1 MPPVR
6 LAVPDR
12 GHDARRFACFKDGH
26 DCIGARAFEVWV
38 DEVVAAA
45 MRGVQNRNPSLLYPT
60 LQPVLELI
68 GNATQRVPAHRIE
81 LPIRVEEANDALWL
95 LERLNQ
101 PIQQVPIK
109 ATKQRER
116 RAHLFPLLF
125 TNSFKLATSVWKMPA
140 MLRG

>member
-6 LAVPDR
+6 LAVSDR
-12 GHDARRFACFKDGH
+12 SHDARRFACFKDGH

-45 MRGVQNRNPSLLYPT
+45 IRGVQNRNPSLLCPT
-60 LQPVLELI
+60 LQPLLELI

-95 LERLNQ
+95 L
-101 PIQQVPIK
+101 
-109 ATKQRER
+109 R
-116 RAHLFPLLF
+116 RHA
-125 TNSFKLATSVWKMPA
+125 W
-140 MLRG
+140 

>member
-45 MRGVQNRNPSLLYPT
+45 MRGVQNRNASLLCPT

-101 PIQQVPIK
+101 PIQQDPIK
-109 ATKQRER
+109 ATI
-116 RAHLFPLLF
+116 
-125 TNSFKLATSVWKMPA
+125 MPTDDA
-140 MLRG
+140 FVVFIEGVHDQPPVNTVSPG